1 MQSLKLILAKSAK
14 NHKHVCPRQVLGAR
28 MSLLAGELL
37 GFDLPRADRRLL
49 VLAETDGC
57 TVDGIIAA
65 TGCHVGGRTLRIL
78 DLGKVAATFVDTYT
92 EEAIRIAPN
101 REARTLASDYV
112 PEARDHWEAMLLG
125 YQMMPVT
132 ELLILQH
139 VRLNIPLSQVIS
151 RPGRK
156 AICTI
161 CGEEIINGRE
171 VSNNTVVL
179 CRACA
184 GESYYHFSASPQMP
198 EEVILPGSH
207 AELDIATTHP

>member
-1 MQSLKLILAKSAK
+1 
-14 NHKHVCPRQVLGAR
+14 
-28 MSLLAGELL
+28 
-37 GFDLPRADRRLL
+37 
-49 VLAETDGC
+49 
-57 TVDGIIAA
+57 
-65 TGCHVGGRTLRIL
+65 
-78 DLGKVAATFVDTYT
+78 
-92 EEAIRIAPN
+92 
-101 REARTLASDYV
+101 
-112 PEARDHWEAMLLG
+112 
-125 YQMMPVT
+125 MMPVT

-156 AICTI
+156 AICAI